1 MWIDKLRS
9 LSCLE
14 YWMVTSAVFMLPV
27 VNLALYLA
35 GYQRTHRLLRFLSP
49 GEITPTSPAVDID
62 GRIQSTKRC
71 VRIAAR
77 RGLHRATCLRESLVV
92 WWFLQWRRIDAK
104 LIIGVD
110 KSNEDF
116 LAHAWVVVDGVPVT
130 NQGEDVDKY
139 IPMPVSPHRGS
150 E

>member
-35 GYQRTHRLLRFLSP
+35 GYRRTHRLLRLLSP
-49 GEITPTSPAVDID
+49 GETTPPPPAVDTD
-62 GRIQSTKRC
+62 VRIESTKRC

-104 LIIGVD
+104 LVIGVD
-110 KSNEDF
+110 KCNDDF
-116 LAHAWVVVDGVPVT
+116 SAHAWVVVDGVPVT
-130 NQGEDVDKY
+130 SQDEDIDNY
-139 IPMPVSPHRGS
+139 APMLISPHQGS